1 MKYINRFLLLS
12 LLLVFFAV
20 AGCEDRSELN
30 QPTAPSTGQVS
41 FERFVVMGNSLTAGY
56 QSGSL
61 YQSAQVFSFSKQI
74 ANLVSAKFEQP
85 LASDPGLGSRIEV
98 ASVSPFALKTNKS
111 VGAPINLSYA
121 APYNNLGVPGAF
133 VYDIVN
139 TTKTADSYTA
149 KAGSLNPIFDVVL
162 RGQGSAFR
170 QAKAQ
175 KPTMLFCWIGNN
187 DILGHATSG
196 GTVPLT
202 DPNVFGALWKQLAD
216 SLGSLNTKVVIANI
230 PSVTSIPFFTTIP
243 PATKNPA
250 TEQII
255 LFYGQTK
262 TGVRQLVIGQDLVT
276 LQASALLT
284 DASGNPTGVGLSP
297 TKPLPDAVVLD
308 KDEVAVVKTT
318 VASYNQTLATLA
330 ASKGFAIVDIN
341 TFFNNVAANGIV
353 VDGTKFTAEFVNG
366 GLFSLDGVHPSNQ
379 GYAIVANEF
388 IKAINLKWGSNIPP
402 INVATVP
409 GSLVLAKKVTTS
421 SMGTPIIPKGTLDN
435 LLF

>member
-12 LLLVFFAV
+12 LLLVFFVV

-30 QPTAPSTGQVS
+30 QPSAPSTGQVS

-61 YQSAQVFSFSKQI
+61 YQSAQVYSFSKQI

-250 TEQII
+250 TGQII

-308 KDEVAVVKTT
+308 KDEVAIVKNT

-388 IKAINLKWGSNIPP
+388 IKAINLKWGSNIPA

-421 SMGTPIIPKGTLDN
+421 LMGTPIIPKGTLDN